1 MEQVLYLGS
10 YTKRESKGV
19 HQIILDTDKK
29 ELRDYRLIAEV
40 DSPTYLDL
48 SADKETLYAISKT
61 DEGGGITSF
70 KKNENG
76 SYDKVAEISA
86 EGSAPCYIYFD
97 EHKKLIFTAN
107 YHGGYLTV
115 YKENADGSFTMTD
128 RAQHEGS
135 SIHENQTI
143 PHVDRK
149 SVV

>member
-70 KKNENG
+70 KKGTTSTVSFG
-76 SYDKVAEISA
+76 SSDVKY
-86 EGSAPCYIYFD
+86 
-97 EHKKLIFTAN
+97 KKLA
-107 YHGGYLTV
+107 TV
-115 YKENADGSFTMTD
+115 MAITD
-128 RAQHEGS
+128 CQKYFQRAIRPFES
-135 SIHENQTI
+135 LRITL
-143 PHVDRK
+143 R
-149 SVV
+149 